1 MWKIVRSALQ
11 EKNMKKQWVR
21 SRTDVGNLHL
31 FRFLMV
37 FFGNKPSCML
47 GTSSANVQLTGR
59 LATRS
64 RLVMYWIHGK
74 RWMAFSKKHRYVKH
88 DISSTLTILY
98 IVLNQSCRAVINWQ
112 IIETTLIYFDLSCVF
127 FPNILGVSFPT
138 TSGHDMPWS
147 RAPWNT
153 SRARTSFAETMEKPF
168 LFSSFA
174 FCLSTSS
181 TKNPR
186 PRDLYMFL
194 FWYSPTELKRSSL
207 LVDCYSRFLVHRNPE
222 SVCSYLNLTSK
233 SK

>member
-1 MWKIVRSALQ
+1 
-11 EKNMKKQWVR
+11 
-21 SRTDVGNLHL
+21 
-31 FRFLMV
+31 
-37 FFGNKPSCML
+37 ML
-47 GTSSANVQLTGR
+47 GICISSDFWWFFLETNRPACWAHLLPTFNSLEDWQPGHDWSCTESMANVGWPFQKNTD
-59 LATRS
+59 
-64 RLVMYWIHGK
+64 M
-74 RWMAFSKKHRYVKH
+74 FKH

-153 SRARTSFAETMEKPF
+153 SRARTSFAETMEKTLLIQF
-168 LFSSFA
+168 LRLLPQYLFKQ
-174 FCLSTSS
+174 
-181 TKNPR
+181 KNPR
-186 PRDLYMFL
+186 PRDFYMFL
-194 FWYSPTELKRSSL
+194 FFIFTNRVEEEFLFWWIAILG
-207 LVDCYSRFLVHRNPE
+207 FLVHRNPE

>member
-11 EKNMKKQWVR
+11 EKTWRNN
-21 SRTDVGNLHL
+21 GYAAAL
-31 FRFLMV
+31 
-37 FFGNKPSCML
+37 ML
-47 GTSSANVQLTGR
+47 GICSSSDFWWFFWKQTVLHVGHIFCQRSTHWKIGNPVTTGHV
-59 LATRS
+59 LNPWQT
-64 RLVMYWIHGK
+64 LDGL
-74 RWMAFSKKHRYVKH
+74 FKKHRYVKH

-194 FWYSPTELKRSSL
+194 FW
-207 LVDCYSRFLVHRNPE
+207 
-222 SVCSYLNLTSK
+222 
-233 SK
+233 